1 MDVQDFAN
9 RFREALGKF
18 LTDHGDSR
26 YRAAAA
32 IGLSRSRLNTYFTK
46 NPKTNRPRIPSSE
59 VLYLLC
65 SELGFVFEYNG
76 FRISAET
83 LAGVKV
89 THPSEKQL
97 SFEFE
102 RQFYLTNDQGALSVS
117 IKRPA
122 GRIELSV
129 SLNAESA

>member
-1 MDVQDFAN
+1 VDRNDFALS
-9 RFREALGKF
+9 FRTALGKF
-18 LTDHGDSR
+18 LSQHGDTR
-26 YRAAAA
+26 YQAAKSV
-32 IGLSRSRLNTYFTK
+32 GLSRARLNTYFK
-46 NPKTNRPRIPSSE
+46 DDPKTKKPRIPNAE

-65 SELGFVFEYNG
+65 SGLGFAFEYRG

-83 LAGVKV
+83 LDGVRV

-102 RQFYLTNDQGALSVS
+102 RQFYLTNDQGALSVR

-122 GRIELSV
+122 GRIELAV